1 MTGTVQTPGWPL
13 HCIRGQQRGQRA
25 RRPQDKGG
33 KLASWPRI
41 PLLCASADSL
51 PALHTRA

>member
-1 MTGTVQTPGWPL
+1 MKGTVQTPGWPL
-13 HCIRGQQRGQRA
+13 HCIRAQQRGQRA

>member
-1 MTGTVQTPGWPL
+1 MKGTVQTPGWPL
-13 HCIRGQQRGQRA
+13 LCIRGQQRGQRA
-25 RRPQDKGG
+25 RRPQDEGG